1 MRYERKL
8 VSTSH
13 DLSEVLSTV
22 RLHPSFFR
30 PIYHEREVNNIYFDT
45 VDLKFLAANREGTG
59 NRKKYRL
66 RWYGSPDADI
76 VNAQLE
82 LKRRVGQLVDKQV
95 WPQGTVYTDH
105 WIKETATPN
114 ALPAE
119 ELEQFKLLRPTMLS
133 GYTRQYFLSVDGRFR
148 ITVDF
153 DQWWHNLI
161 DGQQKEDNRRVIV
174 EIKYDPDADRDAG
187 KVSGGFPFR
196 VAKWSKYAAGFSD
209 DS

>member
-1 MRYERKL
+1 M
-8 VSTSH
+8 
-13 DLSEVLSTV
+13 LSTV

-30 PIYHEREVNNIYFDT
+30 PIYHERDVNNIYFDT
-45 VDLKFLAANREGTG
+45 VDLQYLAANREGTG

-66 RWYGSPDADI
+66 RWYGSSEADI

-95 WPQGTVYTDH
+95 WPQGNVNADQ
-105 WIKETATPN
+105 WIKDTVTPT

-119 ELEQFKLLRPTMLS
+119 ELEQFKLLRPTLLS
-133 GYTRQYFLSVDGRFR
+133 GYTRQYFLSVDGHFR

-161 DGQQKEDNRRVIV
+161 DGHQKEDNRRVIV
-174 EIKYDPDADRDAG
+174 EIKYDADADRDAG

-196 VAKWSKYAAGFSD
+196 VAKWSKYAAGFSS